1 MRTACAPLNY
11 AELVLPPPCVYQL
24 GPGDLLEL
32 TIPGLFPGSE
42 TRPISVDV
50 LDTGELNVPMV
61 GAIAVDGLT
70 MAQAQAKVN
79 ATLANG
85 ILVNP
90 SASLRLVERGTVSVL
105 VLGEVEQPGVHR
117 LPRYENDVGHA
128 VAAAGGFTEEADDT
142 IEIHRRAT
150 AAHTRPLAS
159 GHPDYPLQPTRY
171 DASRLVQPASH
182 TDMRGNAWF
191 TPTSLQASE
200 GANSARGTPGM
211 RRLPDISRPPSVTR
225 MGPVSW
231 REPAGVI
238 ERHHIP
244 TPQSDMAFEHAPTTI
259 PQQQPII
266 RIPLRFAGHI
276 VLTPDLVALN
286 TGDVIVIPKR
296 KDEVF
301 YVVGKLSESNRVRF
315 SVGDRD
321 REIGNGFLLPEDREI
336 DVVTA
341 VAMAGYIDPIESPT
355 TVTVHRTKPDGM
367 PLLVTVDLIEARA
380 DPRETIL
387 VQPGDIIYLNPD
399 GWWYSRYLFD
409 RIVDRALGTAIGRW
423 LTN

>member
-1 MRTACAPLNY
+1 MPVNY
-11 AELVLPPPCVYQL
+11 AELVLPPPRVYQL

-32 TIPGLFPGSE
+32 TVPGLFPGSE
-42 TRPISVDV
+42 THPISVEV

-61 GAIAVDGLT
+61 GAVTVAGLT
-70 MAQAQAKVN
+70 MAQAQAEVN

-85 ILVNP
+85 ILVKP
-90 SASLRLVERGTVSVL
+90 SASLRLVERGTISVL

-142 IEIHRRAT
+142 IEIHRRAN
-150 AAHTRPLAS
+150 AAQARPLAS
-159 GHPDYPLQPTRY
+159 GRPHYPLTQPTRR
-171 DASRLVQPASH
+171 DTTRLVHPASY
-182 TDMRGNAWF
+182 TDVQGNAWAA
-191 TPTSLQASE
+191 PTRLQASRE
-200 GANSARGTPGM
+200 FNAAFGSPGM
-211 RRLPDISRPPSVTR
+211 RRLPGIPRPPSVTKTD
-225 MGPVSW
+225 PVSW
-231 REPAGVI
+231 REPADMI
-238 ERHHIP
+238 ERHHVP
-244 TPQSDMAFEHAPTTI
+244 TPQYDMPLEHAPTI
-259 PQQQPII
+259 VPQQQPIV

-276 VLTPDLVALN
+276 ALTPDLVALK

-315 SVGDRD
+315 SVDDRD
-321 REIGNGFLLPEDREI
+321 REIGNGLLLPDDREI

-367 PLLVTVDLIEARA
+367 PLLVTVDLIKARA

-399 GWWYSRYLFD
+399 GWWYSRYMFD